1 MYTHYG
7 DRMTGIVDGTDGK
20 VLFCSDK
27 YLFTFMTRE
36 RLEKEQSETITPE
49 DGFVFAT
56 AHNGK
61 KVAIYTG
68 NRALKIDRYQSTIS
82 FHTDLFFV
90 SEFPVAK
97 MDLRS
102 FRFIS
107 FRGGVLDRL
116 KPFNPI
122 KADFNKE
129 NEDIISVERSMK
141 SETHSFPT
149 PDGLC
154 EITTGVFP
162 ADSSGEDSMT
172 LKDESY
178 LSLKFEEEQPLSSF
192 SKHFQHIRRLVS
204 FLTNRTDTP
213 FREIQIRTEYEGC
226 FLPQMQVFVHDKD
239 NERIAPHYNSCIT
252 FDKLGSGIATLLE
265 IFYNSKK
272 NKPSYSL
279 GFIPSSDDTWWI
291 VTDDTVRAVSSA
303 LECEADLDKELTGV
317 QSLPLHELCSKVE
330 ETVKEHREQHKG
342 QPVLTDGTYN
352 LIFGSIRHWSM
363 SAFDR
368 ISFIF
373 HKHEEA
379 LEKLPRYRNA
389 FISDDDIHSF
399 ISYRNNISHGTYREM
414 TQQIRNTTLILE
426 MLVYCCLLAR
436 IGVSKSII
444 EEICSMHIE

>member
-1 MYTHYG
+1 
-7 DRMTGIVDGTDGK
+7 MTGIVEGTAGR

-27 YLFTFMTRE
+27 FLFTFMTRE
-36 RLEKEQSETITPE
+36 RLEKGQSETITPE

-61 KVAIYTG
+61 RVAIYTG
-68 NRALKIDRYQSTIS
+68 NRALSIDAHQSTLQ
-82 FHTDLFFV
+82 FYTELFFV
-90 SEFPVAK
+90 SEFPILT
-97 MDLRS
+97 MDLRT

-116 KPFNPI
+116 KPFDPI
-122 KADFNKE
+122 KAGFSEE

-141 SETHSFPT
+141 SKTHSFST
-149 PDGLC
+149 PNGIC

-162 ADSSGEDSMT
+162 ADSSSEDSMT
-172 LKDESY
+172 LKDEAY
-178 LSLKFEEEQPLSSF
+178 LTLTFEKNQPLSSF
-192 SKHFQHIRRLVS
+192 TKHFQHINRLVS
-204 FLTNRTDTP
+204 FMTFRTDVTYG
-213 FREIQIRTEYEGC
+213 EIQIIPDLDGHFT
-226 FLPQMQVFVHDKD
+226 PQMHVFVYYKE
-239 NERIAPHYNSCIT
+239 NEKTAPHYNSCVS
-252 FDKLGSGIATLLE
+252 FDVLGAGIASLLD
-265 IFYNSKK
+265 IFYNSKQK
-272 NKPSYSL
+272 KPSYSL
-279 GFIPSSDDTWWI
+279 GFIPSSDDSWWI

-303 LECEADLDKELTGV
+303 LECEADLDKELTKV

-373 HKHEEA
+373 HKHEKA
-379 LEKLPRYRNA
+379 LKKLPRYQNS
-389 FISDDDIHSF
+389 FISDDDIHAF
-399 ISYRNNISHGTYREM
+399 ISYRNSISHGTHREM
-414 TQQIRNTTLILE
+414 TQQIKRTTLILE

-436 IGVSKSII
+436 IGVSNSVI
-444 EEICSMHIE
+444 EEICSKHIE